1 MVDPFE
7 KIFKEED
14 EPIEKVIEPVSKEVK
29 HPPPLKEGN
38 IRKDHPELATLH
50 NELNKVIISKCSARS
65 RDLQRLCE
73 NEETKIREKIKQYK
87 LLHNITRD
95 DYLKWNG

>member
-14 EPIEKVIEPVSKEVK
+14 KPVEKPKESIQPK
-29 HPPPLKEGN
+29 HPPPLKESN
-38 IRKDHPELATLH
+38 IRKEHPELARLH
-50 NELNKVIISKCSARS
+50 TELNKVLISKYHARS
-65 RDLQRLCE
+65 RDLQRLAEMEE
-73 NEETKIREKIKQYK
+73 NSIKTKIKEYKEK
-87 LLHNITRD
+87 HGITRD